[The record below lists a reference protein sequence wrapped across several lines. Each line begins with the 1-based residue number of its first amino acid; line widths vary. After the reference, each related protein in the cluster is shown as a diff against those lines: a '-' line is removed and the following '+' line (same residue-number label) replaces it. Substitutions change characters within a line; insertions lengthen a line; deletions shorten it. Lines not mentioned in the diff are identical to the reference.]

1 MKVAMEVA
9 SAMHYLHSANP
20 PFIHKDLKSPNIL
33 LLNTDPFAPICAKV
47 SDFGT
52 TTRMYVQYLQEDA
65 LDRSVANPTWL
76 APEVFHLSL
85 QFNPPCSRISSLTPI
100 QFISYSNS
108 ILLVSPFHSKATLF
122 YFSTHLVDPQ
132 R

>member
-9 SAMHYLHSANP
+9 SGMHYLHSANP

-33 LLNTDPFAPICAKV
+33 LLDTDPMAPICAKV

-76 APEVFHLSL
+76 APEVFWLHFFYIFFLFKIKL
-85 QFNPPCSRISSLTPI
+85 YVMQFSVIFFT
-100 QFISYSNS
+100 
-108 ILLVSPFHSKATLF
+108 
-122 YFSTHLVDPQ
+122 YFCVDS
-132 R
+132 